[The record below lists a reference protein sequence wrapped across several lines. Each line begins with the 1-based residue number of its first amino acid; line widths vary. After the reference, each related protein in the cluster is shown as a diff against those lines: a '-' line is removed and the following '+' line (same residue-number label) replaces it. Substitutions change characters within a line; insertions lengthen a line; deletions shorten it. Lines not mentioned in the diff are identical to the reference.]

1 MLKKILAA
9 AVVVILTACFAG
21 ATNTELKL
29 NPPLKATLAEVTCL
43 HETPGKDAP
52 TVLCFSSAGV
62 EMNLVARLMDKE
74 TVDGKSGYWYKA
86 EVGDSIVGWIFS
98 SYLTIENA
106 SSGCDRKCESCV
118 SKK

>member
-1 MLKKILAA
+1 
-9 AVVVILTACFAG
+9 
-21 ATNTELKL
+21 
-29 NPPLKATLAEVTCL
+29 
-43 HETPGKDAP
+43 
-52 TVLCFSSAGV
+52 
-62 EMNLVARLMDKE
+62 MDKE